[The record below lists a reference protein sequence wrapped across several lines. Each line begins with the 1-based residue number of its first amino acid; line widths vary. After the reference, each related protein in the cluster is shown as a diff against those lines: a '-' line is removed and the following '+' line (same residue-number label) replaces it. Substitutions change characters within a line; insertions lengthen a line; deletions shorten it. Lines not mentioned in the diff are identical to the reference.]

1 MRTHEGRQAK
11 KEAYAN
17 SPDVE
22 KKLSTPTTE
31 DMKHLAE
38 GGDINLEVSESEFSE
53 GIEVDTDRPASPGG
67 SGDPVIFEDE
77 D

>member
-1 MRTHEGRQAK
+1 M
-11 KEAYAN
+11 
-17 SPDVE
+17 E

-31 DMKHLAE
+31 DMKHLAK
-38 GGDINLEVSESEFSE
+38 GGDINLEVSESEFNE